1 MRRRLI
7 DHQYVTVLVP
17 RQTVDRI
24 VLFAD
29 SEFSNCCSAIR
40 FLLDRGLNA
49 GVCNVRYWPGTAD
62 GSSLL

>member
-49 GVCNVRYWPGTAD
+49 GVCNVRY
-62 GSSLL
+62 